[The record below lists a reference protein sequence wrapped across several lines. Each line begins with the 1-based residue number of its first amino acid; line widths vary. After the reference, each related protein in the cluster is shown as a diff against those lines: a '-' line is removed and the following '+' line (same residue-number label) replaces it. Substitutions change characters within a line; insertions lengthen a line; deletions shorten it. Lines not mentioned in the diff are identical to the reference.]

1 MQRVESERER
11 LEFRVYLKHMSILW
25 TPYMLYG
32 KDTLTMNEVRAAMNS
47 KELPRKLDGKESN
60 GDSLYIGRKEKH
72 QEGKRKV

>member
-1 MQRVESERER
+1 
-11 LEFRVYLKHMSILW
+11 
-25 TPYMLYG
+25 
-32 KDTLTMNEVRAAMNS
+32 MNEVRAAMNS